1 MNIRTNDIQAQK
13 AETAAPKARTSFQL
27 IVFRLGGEEYAL
39 VIDQIKEVVI
49 TPKVSR
55 IPLTPTYIKGVANI
69 RGNILAILD
78 LEERFG
84 LATGNGT
91 DGNAA
96 HNYTL
101 VVASEEFRM
110 GILVKEVPNTLT
122 VQAGDIDLSPGLISD
137 GSAENG
143 CIRGIVRSGS
153 RIIIL
158 IDVFK
163 VISKEHITQSL
174 TATVA

>member
-1 MNIRTNDIQAQK
+1 MSLTHTDLSARIADTAAQK
-13 AETAAPKARTSFQL
+13 TRSSYQL

-55 IPLTPTYIKGVANI
+55 IPLTPPYIRGVANI

-78 LEERFG
+78 LEARFG
-84 LATGNGT
+84 LPQTEAEGT
-91 DGNAA
+91 
-96 HNYTL
+96 HHYTL
-101 VVASEEFRM
+101 VVASEEFKM

-122 VQAGDIDLSPGLISD
+122 VTEKDIDLSPGLLND
-137 GSAENG
+137 GSAESG
-143 CIRGIVRSGS
+143 YIKGIVRAGN

-158 IDVFK
+158 IDAFR
-163 VISKEHITQSL
+163 VISKDHISQSL
-174 TATVA
+174 STKVA